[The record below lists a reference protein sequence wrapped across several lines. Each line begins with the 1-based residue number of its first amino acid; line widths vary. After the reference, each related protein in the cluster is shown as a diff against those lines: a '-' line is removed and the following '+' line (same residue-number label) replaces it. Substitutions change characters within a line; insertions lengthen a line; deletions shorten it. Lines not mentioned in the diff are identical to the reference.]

1 MKNLFN
7 IIEPVIVDGFL
18 ERNLILFIYY
28 ITEYFYLY
36 KIR

>member
-7 IIEPVIVDGFL
+7 IIEPIDVDCFL

-28 ITEYFYLY
+28 ITEIFLFT
-36 KIR
+36 